1 MRNRQDQDFHPATHL
16 SFLSLKRNKN
26 YSYSIQGVTA
36 KSVAP
41 LFMVATLRCV
51 QARQASRWRETWLD
65 GHWRM
70 CYRAEVDGWATDG
83 QCLGLPSQ
91 DE

>member
-41 LFMVATLRCV
+41 LFMVATRRCV
-51 QARQASRWRETWLD
+51 HA
-65 GHWRM
+65 
-70 CYRAEVDGWATDG
+70 
-83 QCLGLPSQ
+83 
-91 DE
+91 